1 MFEELGDA
9 IEAMTTIFRL
19 DCCSETC
26 LGSENLN
33 STVIKLLA
41 FSMLEISLLKLQDK
55 FTNCY
60 YKANASKE
68 PKRKY

>member
-41 FSMLEISLLKLQDK
+41 CMLEISPLKLQDK